1 MSINGILEGTLRV
14 LARDVG
20 CLCLLTF
27 TKLVMTDKN
36 LLLLVSQNIVKFE
49 MDQSYAPTNSSE
61 FFTDEVLEKWND
73 LMPVGMGFVWV
84 NDTHKYHDL
93 PTPIDWPDKTVFTTS
108 VTHQLHCLVSA
119 FHPFLHRRSF
129 LSVAMTS
136 RNSVAH
142 RCGVY

>member
-1 MSINGILEGTLRV
+1 M
-14 LARDVG
+14 LAHDVG
-20 CLCLLTF
+20 TALGPLF
-27 TKLVMTDKN
+27 VVNMVMTDN
-36 LLLLVSQNIVKFE
+36 QLLPLVSQKIVKFE

-119 FHPFLHRRSF
+119 FHIFLHRVLLFGISM
-129 LSVAMTS
+129 STH
-136 RNSVAH
+136 NSISH
-142 RCGVY
+142 RGGVHIY